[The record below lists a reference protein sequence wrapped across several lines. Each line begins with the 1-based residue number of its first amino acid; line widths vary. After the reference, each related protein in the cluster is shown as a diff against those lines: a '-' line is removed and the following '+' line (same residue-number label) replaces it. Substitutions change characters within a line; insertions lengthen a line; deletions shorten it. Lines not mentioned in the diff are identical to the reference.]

1 MNTDY
6 SNISYENYKIR
17 GPIVDGIFYPDDD
30 LLLHNNIEHLLEI
43 SKIKPGKAMGIITP
57 HAALPFSGDL
67 AASSFQSVS
76 EREIDTVVI
85 IAPVHRDNTEKIF
98 LTESEFFSIPTANI
112 RVNTEI
118 VNKLLDYDPLF
129 FKDDIPHLEEHCIE
143 IQLPFVSH
151 LFPDASIVP
160 ILLGDNSV
168 KLTKTLS
175 QAIKTVFN
183 NNFDRTLLVSSS
195 NIVSYLPG
203 ENADEYFSYLL
214 NLIKTGSMEDV
225 LSELKICKTKSKGFG
240 CIAAL
245 LSLAGDNAEINVL
258 GTKNSTKTAKKGE
271 KVVFY
276 ASITVDKTG

>member
-17 GPIVDGIFYPDDD
+17 CPIVDGIFYPDDD
-30 LLLHNNIEHLLEI
+30 LLLQNNIEHLLED
-43 SKIKPGKAMGIITP
+43 SDTKPGKAMGIITP

-112 RVNTEI
+112 RVNTDI
-118 VNKLLDYDPLF
+118 VNKFLEFDPLF

-143 IQLPFVSH
+143 IQLPFIAH
-151 LFPDASIVP
+151 IFPNATIVP

-175 QAIKTVFN
+175 EAIKSVFN
-183 NNFDRTLLVSSS
+183 NNFDKTLLVSSS
-195 NIVSYLPG
+195 NIVSYLLK
-203 ENADEYFSYLL
+203 ENADDYFEYLL
-214 NLIKTGSMEDV
+214 NLIKTGSTEDI
-225 LSELKICKTKSKGFG
+225 LAELEKCKTKSKGFG
-240 CIAAL
+240 CIATL

-258 GTKNSTKTAKKGE
+258 GKKDSTKNGKKGE
-271 KVVFY
+271 KVVCY
-276 ASITVDKTG
+276 ASITVDKKD